1 MAFGVTFLTVPSPN
15 SENWAVEARLIS
27 RPTRGQPDT
36 KSAFGFLTKPNRE
49 VWDEQC
55 RAYFV
60 LLHKLT
66 LILNA
71 RMFLQ
76 NVMKTGNAQ
85 ESQPQPQPQPH
96 LHLHLLGPNR
106 RL

>member
-1 MAFGVTFLTVPSPN
+1 MAFGITFLIVRSPN
-15 SENWAVEARLIS
+15 SENWAIEVSLIS
-27 RPTRGQPDT
+27 RPAQGQPAIE
-36 KSAFGFLTKPNRE
+36 SAFDFLTEPNRE
-49 VWDEQC
+49 VWDVQC
-55 RAYFV
+55 GAYLV

-76 NVMKTGNAQ
+76 NVMKTGNVQ
-85 ESQPQPQPQPH
+85 QPRPH
-96 LHLHLLGPNR
+96 LHLLPPNR